1 MTVSKET
8 LLNLIR
14 QEQRKS
20 EEAWGKVEVYKEML
34 IAVEKGQE
42 VDFDKD
48 YLKYSQ
54 KTKDERTGNNKRP
67 EITCQ
72 KQN

>member
-1 MTVSKET
+1 
-8 LLNLIR
+8 
-14 QEQRKS
+14 
-20 EEAWGKVEVYKEML
+20 ML